1 MATAI
6 ADGLDWNLVRT
17 FNAVVR
23 SGSLAAAARDLG
35 FAHPT
40 VARHIQMLEESL
52 GLVLFDR
59 TSQGLQLNDAGQRLA
74 EAAVEMRRSA
84 LAFESASEA
93 VRVAPPSVVRVTVA
107 DMFSEVI
114 PDLLAAGL
122 DGRSE
127 QSLLAENIAVELNV
141 TNQNLNLLERDADIA
156 IRLARP
162 NQQELVARR
171 VGDLP
176 MAAFA
181 MPGYLAEVGPLT
193 DDTVS
198 QHRFIDGIS
207 KHNFQLAAAKVGW
220 SFSNDQIAF
229 KSDSMVGQRAAM
241 LAGLGVAGLPRYCVA
256 GTEAVALDDKPESR
270 VSLEVWLIARPE
282 LRNNV
287 QFKTVFDALGAQ
299 LQQRLASYATL
310 TSVSP
315 Q

>member
-23 SGSLAAAARDLG
+23 SGSLAAAARELG

-59 TSQGLQLNDAGQRLA
+59 TSHGLTLNEAGQRLTD
-74 EAAVEMRRSA
+74 AAIEMRRSA

-93 VRVAPPSVVRVTVA
+93 VRVAPPSVVRITVA
-107 DMFSEVI
+107 DMLCDLV
-114 PDLLAAGL
+114 PNLLAPGL
-122 DGRSE
+122 DGKPG
-127 QSLLAENIAVELNV
+127 QSLLADNISVELNV
-141 TNQNLNLLERDADIA
+141 TNQNLNLLQRDADIA

-171 VGDLP
+171 VGELP

-181 MPGYLAEVGPLT
+181 TPNYLEEVGPLT
-193 DDTVS
+193 DHTVS

-207 KHNFQLAAAKVGW
+207 QHNFQSAAHSIGW
-220 SFSNDQIAF
+220 PFSDDQIAF
-229 KSDSMVGQRAAM
+229 KSDSLVGQRAAM
-241 LAGLGVAGLPRYCVA
+241 LAGLGIAGLPRYCVE
-256 GTEAVALDDKPESR
+256 GTNAVAIDDKPESR
-270 VSLEVWLIARPE
+270 VALEVWIIARPE

-287 QFKTVFDALGAQ
+287 RYKAVFDALGSQ
-299 LQQRLASYATL
+299 LHEQLGQFSDAAS
-310 TSVSP
+310 
-315 Q
+315 